1 MSSTSGAVADSIAS
15 QLTQAH
21 EATYAAV
28 MDDLIDDAARME
40 SQRDAAL
47 AQMVGVQG
55 ENRILKVQV
64 LALAQKLDDARALL
78 ATLGERELAGETCG
92 PAQLL
97 ATGWVNPRPRQ
108 DFTQAHADQMLE
120 EIVNELMESPEMQ

>member
-1 MSSTSGAVADSIAS
+1 
-15 QLTQAH
+15 
-21 EATYAAV
+21 
-28 MDDLIDDAARME
+28 ME

-64 LALAQKLDDARALL
+64 LALRELAQVAEQVARKLDDARALL

-120 EIVNELMESPEMQ
+120 RMVNEIMESPEMQ

>member
-1 MSSTSGAVADSIAS
+1 MSSTSEAVADSIAS
-15 QLTQAH
+15 Q
-21 EATYAAV
+21 YAAA
-28 MDDLIDDAARME
+28 MDNLIDDAARVE

-92 PAQLL
+92 PVQLL